1 MDFFLR
7 VIVAFSAVSGAV
19 DFLYLEVS
27 RPFLTNWLNVGIP
40 FHLLIDFSVCPTGF
54 HTAALVQHNCFAA
67 FARTKNSLLHTL
79 VYYSV
84 CPFKSQGGNS
94 QKIAYLRG
102 FCGFPP
108 LMHYCAK
115 VFFLPIIISPDYFLT
130 FSVFC

>member
-7 VIVAFSAVSGAV
+7 ELKLFCSACAVVFFS
-19 DFLYLEVS
+19 DVS
-27 RPFLTNWLNVGIP
+27 RPFLTYWLNVVIP

-67 FARTKNSLLHTL
+67 FARTKNSLLRTL

-130 FSVFC
+130 FSVFR